1 MFQFILVHTVLTILP
16 HLFWLRQ
23 PEPSDLLSVP
33 VIVVILKMLLV
44 NATHPHL
51 FRADYAL
58 PAPDDHQPFRLL
70 SFSLYILALT
80 VLLNND
86 VRY

>member
-1 MFQFILVHTVLTILP
+1 MFQFILVHPVLTILS
-16 HLFWLRQ
+16 HLFRLRQ
-23 PEPSDLLSVP
+23 PEPSDLLSIP
-33 VIVVILKMLLV
+33 VIVVIFKMLLV
-44 NATHPHL
+44 NATHPHF
-51 FRADYAL
+51 FRAHYTL
-58 PAPDDHQPFRLL
+58 PAPNNHQPFRLL

>member
-1 MFQFILVHTVLTILP
+1 MLTILP
-16 HLFWLRQ
+16 HLFRLRQ

-44 NATHPHL
+44 NTTHPHF
-51 FRADYAL
+51 FRAYYTL
-58 PAPDDHQPFRLL
+58 PAPNNHQSFWLL

-80 VLLNND
+80 VLLNNN